1 MKKKGKDTKYK
12 RKDAMGEKENFKDM
26 GKEDKEFCLRI
37 KKGKIDKGLRERGM
51 EGQREGEKEKKR
63 K

>member
-1 MKKKGKDTKYK
+1 
-12 RKDAMGEKENFKDM
+12 MGEKENFKDM

-37 KKGKIDKGLRERGM
+37 KKGKIDKGLRERGLR
-51 EGQREGEKEKKR
+51 GREKEKRGNGRGKR